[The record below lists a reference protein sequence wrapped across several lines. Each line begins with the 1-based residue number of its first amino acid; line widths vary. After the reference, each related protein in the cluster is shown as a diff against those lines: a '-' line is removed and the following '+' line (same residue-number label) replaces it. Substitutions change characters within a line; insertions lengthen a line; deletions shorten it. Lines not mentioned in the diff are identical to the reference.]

1 MHLDGA
7 SHLLVLRTLIIV
19 SPASPLRDSAGVLR
33 PKSQLFFWYAPGIFW
48 FLFLSSQTKQIKGIS
63 NVCVD
68 LFVSCARVFFF
79 YTSVITCTAVHAQKV
94 CLCHKSP
101 FYNVSLSAMQFLKSF
116 ACINKILF
124 HCPCLA
130 TMGFWGG
137 SSRPLSVGGR
147 AQLNFT
153 TLAQS
158 FQRGKSF
165 QPIRTRKTSSRPER
179 GRRLHSSY
187 EKSFNLNPPKK
198 IFGTNK

>member
-19 SPASPLRDSAGVLR
+19 SPASPLRDSAGVLP
-33 PKSQLFFWYAPGIFW
+33 PKSQLFFLGTLPVKNVFIIP
-48 FLFLSSQTKQIKGIS
+48 TKQIKGIS

-68 LFVSCARVFFF
+68 LFVSSARVFFL
-79 YTSVITCTAVHAQKV
+79 SIQVIMCTAVHAQKG

-116 ACINKILF
+116 ACINKMLF
-124 HCPCLA
+124 HCHPWSPCLA

-147 AQLNFT
+147 A
-153 TLAQS
+153 
-158 FQRGKSF
+158 
-165 QPIRTRKTSSRPER
+165 
-179 GRRLHSSY
+179 
-187 EKSFNLNPPKK
+187 
-198 IFGTNK
+198 